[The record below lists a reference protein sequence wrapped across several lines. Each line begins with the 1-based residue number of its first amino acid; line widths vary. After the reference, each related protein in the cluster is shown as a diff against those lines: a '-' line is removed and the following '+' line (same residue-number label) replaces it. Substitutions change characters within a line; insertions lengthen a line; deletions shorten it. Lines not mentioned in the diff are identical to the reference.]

1 MQGYFARLAVSGGEF
16 DWGYVGNNS
25 SLIIGGKIS
34 KFSNSHRALLEF
46 GIPDQLYTGPFVVRG
61 NDYEVE
67 VKESELRG
75 VVDLSMKVED
85 LGTTLDERRD
95 AENWKCQLEPKAFTL
110 LRTAKKEQVDVIA
123 ERIYAALW
131 LEPFDDKEC

>member
-1 MQGYFARLAVSGGEF
+1 MGIIIDWDTLIECYTYHVPFKDAFHSFLQGYFARLAVSGGEF

-75 VVDLSMKVED
+75 VVDLSMKV
-85 LGTTLDERRD
+85 
-95 AENWKCQLEPKAFTL
+95 
-110 LRTAKKEQVDVIA
+110 
-123 ERIYAALW
+123 
-131 LEPFDDKEC
+131 